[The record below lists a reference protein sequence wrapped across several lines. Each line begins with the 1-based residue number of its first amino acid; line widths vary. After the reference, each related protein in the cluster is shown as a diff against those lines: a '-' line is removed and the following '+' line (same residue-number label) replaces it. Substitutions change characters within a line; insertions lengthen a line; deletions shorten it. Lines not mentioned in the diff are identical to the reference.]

1 MSVVSPATFDAKKL
15 SISELKKL
23 DNGSMQSYIN
33 YDGRRLRIQA
43 PRLPIPMNAS
53 DYQNNGKFKVQVSFR
68 DRASNPKVAAYIKML
83 EDIDNFVV
91 EHATKNAGKW
101 FKKPGASREMVAD
114 YYNNSVKVAV
124 DKEGNPK
131 DYPPTQSLA
140 LKQRNGAYD
149 AELYDDKKRLMEG
162 VTPIDVLRRG
172 AEITPIIDATGIWV
186 SALNKFG
193 LTWKL
198 HQARVDVPGEGG
210 TAHGFV
216 GLDDEEAA
224 SSVPVVAAGG
234 AGATAAHGGAGI
246 SAAEEH
252 DLMSAVMPST
262 DGGDDD
268 EDEDEV
274 IPAPPVPAKKP
285 VAPPAPAPAPTSAP
299 AVKKPIKRPTVTK
312 P

>member
-23 DNGSMQSYIN
+23 DNGSMQAYIN
-33 YDGRRLRIQA
+33 YDGRRLRVQA

-53 DYQNNGKFKVQVSFR
+53 DYQGNGKFKVQVSFR
-68 DRASNPKVAAYIKML
+68 DRSSNPKVAAYIKML

-91 EHATKNAGKW
+91 DHATKNAGKW

-114 YYNNSVKVAV
+114 YYTNTVKVAI

-131 DYPPTQSLA
+131 DYPPAQSLA

-162 VTPIDVLRRG
+162 VTPVDVLRRG

-186 SALNKFG
+186 SALSKFG

-234 AGATAAHGGAGI
+234 AGASAAHGV

-262 DGGDDD
+262 DDAADA
-268 EDEDEV
+268 EEDEV

-285 VAPPAPAPAPTSAP
+285 VPAPAPAPASTTSPAP
-299 AVKKPIKRPTVTK
+299 AVVKKPIKRPVVK
-312 P
+312 S